1 MSPLDSVDDVTRSLN
16 ELRRMLAADDLSG
29 VRRLVYFGQ
38 LDWLRERLEPR
49 EYFAMRDR
57 VNAGDMN

>member
-1 MSPLDSVDDVTRSLN
+1 VSPLDSVDDVTRSLN

-38 LDWLRERLEPR
+38 LDWLRDRLEQR
-49 EYFAMRDR
+49 
-57 VNAGDMN
+57 